1 MENNTM
7 MDAINYVQENK
18 LHKEANILANKV
30 GNIYAACLMLYNH
43 MPDTEENIAI
53 VKNIVA
59 DRKRKEDEAFKKR
72 MNEPVKIEIDGKEY
86 VYK

>member
-30 GNIYAACLMLYNH
+30 GNIYAACLMLYKNI
-43 MPDTEENIAI
+43 PQTEENLEMCKRI
-53 VKNIVA
+53 VKQ
-59 DRKRKEDEAFKKR
+59 
-72 MNEPVKIEIDGKEY
+72 GKEADKKAFY
-86 VYK
+86 DFINGGWKNGIDIK

>member
-1 MENNTM
+1 MTDNTM

-18 LHKEANILANKV
+18 LHKEANTLANKV
-30 GNIYAACLMLYNH
+30 GNIYMACIILYKD

-72 MNEPVKIEIDGKEY
+72 MSEPVKIEIDGKEY

>member
-30 GNIYAACLMLYNH
+30 GNIYAACLMLYKNI
-43 MPDTEENIAI
+43 PQTEENLEICKRI
-53 VKNIVA
+53 VKTEKEA
-59 DRKRKEDEAFKKR
+59 DKKTFYEFI
-72 MNEPVKIEIDGKEY
+72 NGGWKNGIDTK
-86 VYK
+86 

>member
-18 LHKEANILANKV
+18 LHAEANRLANKV

-43 MPDTEENIAI
+43 IPDTEENIDI
-53 VKNIVA
+53 VKNIVT
-59 DRKRKEDEAFKKR
+59 DRKRKEEEAFKKR

>member
-1 MENNTM
+1 
-7 MDAINYVQENK
+7 
-18 LHKEANILANKV
+18 
-30 GNIYAACLMLYNH
+30 

-72 MNEPVKIEIDGKEY
+72 MSEPVKIEIDGKEY

>member
-30 GNIYAACLMLYNH
+30 GNIYAACLMLYKNI
-43 MPDTEENIAI
+43 PQTEENIDI

-72 MNEPVKIEIDGKEY
+72 MSEPVKIEIDGKEY